1 MKYTLEV
8 QFETDD
14 LDPEESELVEDIRH
28 EVEDVIVNYSM
39 TSNAMCRNKGQ
50 QFLSQFITL
59 LLCLESTSSII
70 GFYTIDKCV
79 KGIIRIKYLC
89 DQLIKLITKHRVIGI
104 ERRQQN
110 R

>member
-39 TSNAMCRNKGQ
+39 TSNPK
-50 QFLSQFITL
+50 
-59 LLCLESTSSII
+59 
-70 GFYTIDKCV
+70 V
-79 KGIIRIKYLC
+79 KIR
-89 DQLIKLITKHRVIGI
+89 RG
-104 ERRQQN
+104 N
-110 R
+110 